1 MLGSIIAI
9 ILRLAI
15 KLPKLVRIADQAAT
29 KIGATPALGKKL
41 LDALVALE
49 EVLAALLPEA

>member
-9 ILRLAI
+9 ILRIAI
-15 KLPKLVRIADQAAT
+15 KLPKLVGITEQTVA
-29 KIGATPALGKKL
+29 KISATPALGKKL

>member
-15 KLPKLVRIADQAAT
+15 KLPKLIKIADQAVV
-29 KIGATPALGKKL
+29 KIAATPALGKKL

-49 EVLAALLPEA
+49 EVLAALLPEG

>member
-1 MLGSIIAI
+1 MLGSILAI

-15 KLPKLVRIADQAAT
+15 KLPKLVKIADQSFN
-29 KIGATPALGKKL
+29 KISATPALGKKL

-49 EVLAALLPEA
+49 EVLAALLPEG

>member
-15 KLPKLVRIADQAAT
+15 KLPRLVKIADQAVT
-29 KIGATPALGKKL
+29 KISATPALGKKL

-49 EVLAALLPEA
+49 EVLAALLPEG